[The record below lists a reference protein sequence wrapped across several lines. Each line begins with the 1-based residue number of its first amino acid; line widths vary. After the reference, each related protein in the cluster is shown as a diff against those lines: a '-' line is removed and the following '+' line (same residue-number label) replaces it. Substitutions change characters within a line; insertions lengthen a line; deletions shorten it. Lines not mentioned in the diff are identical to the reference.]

1 MDSDMNQAAR
11 RQAAKDLAKLTRRDK
26 EERLRRVCKAFEVT
40 REDALIA
47 GRALKRAY
55 PKPARWWREHCI
67 LCGTAVGPISKLVT
81 YDVECSDM
89 VVCPSCAERP
99 GVKVLDDFAND
110 LDWLAAVS
118 KTFPPRARHPKL
130 PWFHHLLVAPLDC
143 GDTEAENAK
152 FRDYLLTGAER
163 EHVTLLSF
171 AELLADFIDSPPWS
185 QLL

>member
-11 RQAAKDLAKLTRRDK
+11 RQAAKDLMKLTRRDK

-40 REDALIA
+40 REDVLIA

-55 PKPARWWREHCI
+55 PPPARWWQQHCI
-67 LCGTAVGPISKLVT
+67 FCGTAVGPISKLVT
-81 YDVECSDM
+81 YDAERSM

-99 GVKVLDDFAND
+99 GVKVLENYQNA
-110 LDWLAAVS
+110 LDACVFVS
-118 KTFPPRARHPKL
+118 KTFPPRVRHPKL

-143 GDTEAENAK
+143 GSTEAENAE
-152 FRDYLLTGAER
+152 FREYLLTMAER
-163 EHVTLLSF
+163 GHVTLLSF
-171 AELLADFIDSPPWS
+171 AEVLSLFIDSPPWS